1 MPRLEVRDVT
11 MQFPAVRALDGVSLS
26 FEPGEV
32 HGLVGENGAGK
43 STLMRILSGLQR
55 PTSGQILIDGA
66 VVELHG
72 VRHALSLGI
81 AMIHQELDV
90 IDDLTV
96 AENVFLGSEPKRFGI
111 VDRAQMSDRTG
122 ELLKRV
128 GAAFSPQAPVATLS
142 IAGKQLVEIAKA
154 LSHEARTLI
163 MDEPTAVLTERETES
178 LFGLIQELRGQGV
191 TVIYI
196 SHRLAEVEQL
206 CDRVTVLR
214 DGGLVCTV
222 DRGTLSLAEMADR
235 MVGRALGDMFPPK
248 GGSQAAGVAL
258 RASGASVAGWVYDA
272 TVEVRSG
279 EVVGVAGLVGSGR
292 TELCEAIVGLR
303 PLLRGTVT
311 LGGEGAAFSS
321 PAQAMRQ
328 GVAYVSE
335 DRKGA
340 GLVMEMDCL
349 ENASLPSLRSIARP
363 LVDRR
368 AEKAMFEKWRT
379 KLDVRVGDPKAPV
392 LYLSGGNQQK
402 IAIAKWLETTPRVLI
417 LDEPTRGVDV
427 GAKRE
432 LYALVRQL
440 ADDGLACIVV
450 SSELTEIVGLC
461 DRVFVMREG
470 RTVGELVGSAVTEE
484 GIMALAAGVGA
495 A

>member
-26 FEPGEV
+26 FELGEV
-32 HGLVGENGAGK
+32 HGVVGENGAGK

-55 PTSGQILIDGA
+55 PTSGQVLVDGS

-96 AENVFLGSEPKRFGI
+96 AENVFLGSEPKRFGL
-111 VDRAQMSDRTG
+111 VDRKAMNERTA
-122 ELLKRV
+122 ELLRRV
-128 GAAFSPQAPVATLS
+128 GAAFPPQTSVASLS

-154 LSHEARTLI
+154 LSHEARALI
-163 MDEPTAVLTERETES
+163 MDEPTAVLSERETES
-178 LFGLIQELRGQGV
+178 LFRLIGELRAQGV

-214 DGGLVCTV
+214 DGALVCTV
-222 DRGTLSLAEMADR
+222 DRGALSLAEMADR
-235 MVGRALGDMFPPK
+235 MVGRTLGDMFPPK
-248 GGSQAAGVAL
+248 GEPQTTGVTL
-258 RASGASVAGWVYDA
+258 RASGAKVEGWVKDA
-272 TVEVRSG
+272 TVEVRAG
-279 EVVGVAGLVGSGR
+279 EVVGIAGLVGSGR

-303 PLLRGTVT
+303 RLSEGTVT
-311 LGGEGAAFSS
+311 LGGDRAMFSS
-321 PAQAMRQ
+321 PGQAMRQ

-340 GLVMEMDCL
+340 GLVMEMNCF
-349 ENASLPSLRSIARP
+349 ENASLPSLRTIARP
-363 LVDRR
+363 LVDRG
-368 AEKAMFEKWRT
+368 AERAMFEKWRT

-402 IAIAKWLETTPRVLI
+402 IAIAKWLETAPRVLI

-432 LYALVRQL
+432 IYALVRQL
-440 ADDGLACIVV
+440 ANEGLACIVV